1 MARIKELT
9 EEILSM
15 SLKDLLNMKNYME
28 KSIGMEILPTIDLRI
43 VPSPG
48 KKCGCPD
55 QITYE
60 VIITKV
66 GEMREAVAGILRK
79 MAGLGDEEIQE
90 ILNSNYGKVK
100 EECPK
105 EEAESMKSALEG
117 VGAEVILK

>member
-1 MARIKELT
+1 MATTKELT
-9 EEILSM
+9 EEILNM
-15 SLKDLLNMKNYME
+15 SLKDLLSMKNYLE
-28 KSIGMEILPTIDLRI
+28 KSTGMEILPTIDLRI

-55 QITYE
+55 QITYD

-66 GEMREAVAGILRK
+66 GEMKEAVAGILRK
-79 MAGLGDEEIQE
+79 MAGLGDEEIQG

-100 EECPK
+100 EERPR
-105 EEAESMKSALEG
+105 EEAESLKSALEG